1 MPTYLKKTHVRTSES
16 FLRLLT
22 AAVAQTYSNDYA
34 IRYVG
39 TLVMFSHNRV
49 GLATV
54 WLVGVRVYIIG
65 NVDMGALLQR
75 MSTGA

>member
-1 MPTYLKKTHVRTSES
+1 MPTYLKTHFRTLES

-22 AAVAQTYSNDYA
+22 AAVAQTYSNDNA

-49 GLATV
+49 ELATV
-54 WLVGVRVYIIG
+54 WQVGVRVRIIG
-65 NVDMGALLQR
+65 NVDMGAVLQQMR
-75 MSTGA
+75 AGT